1 MTDQV
6 PSLSSIIASLEHLYQ
21 FADERGLQDVAE
33 SIGAALIAAEDFA
46 VPEFEKGFV
55 SVVRGS
61 ETMGTSPR
69 YGAQSFDD
77 FGLIGSFGE
86 FGKRGLPS

>member
-21 FADERGLQDVAE
+21 FADESGFEEVAE
-33 SIGAALIAAEDFA
+33 SIGAALIATEELAE
-46 VPEFEKGFV
+46 PEFGKGFV

-69 YGAQSFDD
+69 YGAQSF
-77 FGLIGSFGE
+77 GE

>member
-1 MTDQV
+1 MTDQI

-21 FADERGLQDVAE
+21 FADERGFQDVAE
-33 SIGAALIAAEDFA
+33 SVGAALIAAEELA
-46 VPEFEKGFV
+46 EPEFEKGFV
-55 SVVRGS
+55 GVVRGS

-69 YGAQSFDD
+69 YGAQSLDD
-77 FGLIGSFGE
+77 FSLLGSFGE